1 MRDHREL
8 PAFQQCHELVLSI
21 HEAVGRIPGDMG
33 GLGARMVAAA
43 HSAAAAMA
51 RACAVPNEQFGGQ
64 IDEASRRLREI
75 GYYIDIAQKM
85 GYLPLDL
92 AVELLERQTLAT
104 MEVNALLLEEG
115 GETMG
120 IGVLP
125 EAGADW
131 LAAEVLASLSF
142 SSDR

>member
-8 PAFQQCHELVLSI
+8 PAFQQSHELVLAV

-33 GLGARMVAAA
+33 GLGSRMVAAA
-43 HSAAAAMA
+43 HSATAAVA
-51 RACAVPNEQFGGQ
+51 RACAVPSEQFGGQ
-64 IDEASRRLREI
+64 MDEASRRLREI

-85 GYLPLDL
+85 GYLPLDA
-92 AVELLERQTLAT
+92 AVELLEKQTLAA

-115 GETMG
+115 GETMRT
-120 IGVLP
+120 GVLP
-125 EAGADW
+125 EPGADW
-131 LAAEVLASLSF
+131 LASEILASLSS